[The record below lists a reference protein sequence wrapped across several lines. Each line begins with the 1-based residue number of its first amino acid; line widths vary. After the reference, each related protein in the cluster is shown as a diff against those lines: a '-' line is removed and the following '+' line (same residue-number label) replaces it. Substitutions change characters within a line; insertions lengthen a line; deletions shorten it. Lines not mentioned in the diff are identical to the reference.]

1 MEGSWQLC
9 GLMFFHR
16 LFWILHLL
24 VIDRALLLGA
34 YIIIH
39 GTKLLLFLCFVLK
52 HNTLCT
58 WLPLCLLIASIMSR
72 PVQLWLDFNLRFNV
86 LDVDNVVFTILGAEN
101 LTSCC
106 WLVRQQSLLAWNS
119 EAPSILARIAFLF
132 SSCPQRLLSFY
143 LLLISFILFLV
154 FTILL
159 SPNLHFYGLYWVQL
173 SDSLYLIAPYF
184 LLRHIYFPFARSFF
198 VSFFFQ
204 GIQVVN
210 TKIIGLWT
218 AYWIF
223 FCTWN
228 CFGEFR
234 KILNFFTQSVLL
246 KSLISI

>member
-1 MEGSWQLC
+1 MEGTWQLC

-39 GTKLLLFLCFVLK
+39 GTKLLLFLCFVFK
-52 HNTLCT
+52 HNTLCA
-58 WLPLCLLIASIMSR
+58 WLSLCLLITNLMSR
-72 PVQLWLDFNLRFNV
+72 PMQLWLDFNLGFHV
-86 LDVDNVVFTILGAEN
+86 LDVDNVIFTILGAEN

-106 WLVRQQSLLAWNS
+106 WLVRQQSLLTWNS

-132 SSCPQRLLSFY
+132 FSCPQWLLSFY

-159 SPNLHFYGLYWVQL
+159 FPNLHFYSLYRVQL
-173 SDSLYLIAPYF
+173 SNSLYLIAPDF
-184 LLRHIYFPFARSFF
+184 LLRHISVPFARSFF

-204 GIQVVN
+204 GILVVN

-218 AYWIF
+218 GYWIF